1 MIAQAREVIGVFAE
15 KIKRTSAVESFRFR
29 TKEAIDFL
37 PGQFLEIIFDKNNRS
52 NRALNKYLSFS
63 SAPGKKYI
71 EVTKKISGSEFS
83 RSLTALK
90 PGDETLFKASL
101 GNCVFK
107 DEYKKI
113 GFLIGGIGITPVIS
127 ILEHITD
134 KKLATDVCLLYSN
147 RAETEIAFK
156 LEIDAWSK
164 NNRNIKVLYTVSDG
178 EARDKKKFSGQINKE
193 FFRAP
198 ECDVQERIF
207 FIFGPPAMVNT
218 MQNICL
224 EVGCNEKMIKK
235 EKFLG
240 Y

>member
-1 MIAQAREVIGVFAE
+1 MIVQAKEVTGVFAE
-15 KIKRTSAVESFRFR
+15 KIKRTPAVESFRFR
-29 TKEAIDFL
+29 PKEAIDFL
-37 PGQFLEIIFDKNNRS
+37 PGQFLEIIFDKDNRGNRS
-52 NRALNKYLSFS
+52 LNKYLSFS
-63 SAPGKKYI
+63 SAPGKEYI

-107 DEYKKI
+107 DEYERI

-147 RAETEIAFK
+147 SAETEIAFK
-156 LEIDAWSK
+156 SEIDTWSK
-164 NNRNIKVLYTVSDG
+164 NNRNIKVLY
-178 EARDKKKFSGQINKE
+178 ALQINRE
-193 FFRAP
+193 FFSAP
-198 ECDVQERIF
+198 ECDIQERIF

-224 EVGCNEKMIKK
+224 KAGCNEKMIKK